1 MFLEDSFVASRN
13 VPINREMLY
22 FNCAEVYINVGMGRQ
37 EGMEPQGFH
46 VTFNV
51 ACT

>member
-1 MFLEDSFVASRN
+1 VASGN

-22 FNCAEVYINVGMGRQ
+22 FNRAEVDINLGMGRQ
-37 EGMEPQGFH
+37 EGIEPQGFH

-51 ACT
+51 VCT